1 MALLSSGPLFSPTSL
16 NSLLV
21 ALMGWM
27 PSTIDVSVWHSFW
40 CFERRK
46 QVHYKPGMKEAFFDF
61 YLGWGTAVM
70 ALLFLSLGALVV
82 YGTGESFSSSAV
94 FPVKLTERNQER
106 NLFLLFFSR
115 LV

>member
-1 MALLSSGPLFSPTSL
+1 MALLSSGPLFWSTLL

-46 QVHYKPGMKEAFFDF
+46 QAHYKPSTKETLFDF
-61 YLGWGTAVM
+61 HLGYWSTVAM
-70 ALLFLSLGALVV
+70 ALLFLSLGALIM

-94 FPVKLTERNQER
+94 TFTGQVVSLYTKALG
-106 NLFLLFFSR
+106 S
-115 LV
+115 